1 MKDAFVQKT
10 PKKFK
15 SSGLQCRNWV
25 LSPKRLQRNS
35 KSLKDKGV
43 QVQKP
48 PLYIELIQHCDKTVR
63 NYTGIDSYKLF
74 KILHKYLT
82 ACCDD
87 KKCTIKLYANCDFKK
102 QFTFLTTKEKLNGT

>member
-1 MKDAFVQKT
+1 MHRINSSDTCKNNCLIYQRRISSNNPPKRILKDAFVQKT

-25 LSPKRLQRNS
+25 SSPERLQRNS

-74 KILHKYLT
+74 KILHKY
-82 ACCDD
+82 
-87 KKCTIKLYANCDFKK
+87 
-102 QFTFLTTKEKLNGT
+102 